1 MKVYQSNELESL
13 AGLLPPEVVL
23 LAAMLRDQ
31 IEELALLWAKG
42 CWKEDPA
49 ELGSVPGG
57 GAFLGRSVVIE
68 RQLWGPPTDSLI
80 AVLERCTPIRIDRGR
95 IASLARRNGE
105 RMLAGDGR
113 LAKRGAVGPIPRR
126 RSRKEASA

>member
-13 AGLLPPEVVL
+13 AGLLPPEMVL

-42 CWKEDPA
+42 CWTEDPA
-49 ELGSVPGG
+49 ELGSWAGPGS
-57 GAFLGRSVVIE
+57 FLGRAVVLE

-80 AVLERCTPIRIDRGR
+80 AVLERCPPIRIDRGR
-95 IASLARRNGE
+95 IASLARRRGE
-105 RMLAGDGR
+105 RMLATDGR
-113 LAKRGAVGPIPRR
+113 LSKRGAVGPVPRR
-126 RSRKEASA
+126 RRKEGAA